1 MEGEKEKKKTDEKK
15 VLKIIGITVIIIL
28 LIIIIVAAIVVY
40 VAKNFVAEEK
50 EVRSSWSVETG
61 ELLQNN
67 EELDIN
73 VYEASVN
80 SDLKVIQLEPI
91 EINEE
96 GFTYYF
102 EDVQDRLA
110 NAITT
115 IKEEMSDE
123 WTAENPLAILNPFG
137 TGSNG
142 LYMYFETDLETSVTY
157 TIHVDNENIEDYT
170 ATAQNVWLD
179 DENTENNT
187 YTTEHEFQIVGLV
200 PGETNEVTL
209 TITGSW
215 GAVRQIVTF
224 SIDMPET
231 ISGYATQLE
240 TTDGDSTEELSSG
253 LYAMVR
259 TNGYLGYGFF
269 YDNSGIMRYEMVLEG
284 LGMDR
289 ILSKDND
296 IVVCVSA
303 NKIARIDGLGRV
315 IQTYEL
321 GDYELHHD
329 INYGTDENIIVALV
343 EESESVYLED
353 IVIEIDLETGEVSEL
368 INFTEFMSDYVE
380 EYTHIIGLTDDF
392 FWQAGYN
399 DWIHLNTIQWLDGE
413 DSIIVSSRE
422 TSTIIKVENVH
433 SSPEVAYLVGDSD
446 FWEGTSYEDLCLEQ
460 IGDFIPQYG
469 QHTVEYDGAY
479 IEEDGTESESK
490 YYLLLYD
497 NNYWALSTRY
507 NYTPD
512 LDDIV
517 GTSLYGDSDDVSLV
531 YRYLIDEEEGTYEL
545 VESFEVPYSSIVSS
559 VNHAPNS
566 DNYVTNSGVAMVFGE
581 YDSEGNLIRE
591 FAYECEMQSYR
602 VFKSDFVGFWYQ

>member
-1 MEGEKEKKKTDEKK
+1 MGEEEKKKMNKK
-15 VLKIIGITVIIIL
+15 KILKIIGIIAIIIV
-28 LIIIIVAAIVVY
+28 LIIIITVAVVVY

-50 EVRSSWSVETG
+50 SIRSSWSVETG
-61 ELLQNN
+61 ELLHNN
-67 EELDIN
+67 EDLDIN

-80 SDLKVIQLEPI
+80 SDLTVIQLEPV

-96 GFTYYF
+96 GFTYYY

-110 NAITT
+110 SAIES
-115 IKEEMSDE
+115 IKEEASE
-123 WTAENPLAILNPFG
+123 VWIAEDPLAILNPFG

-269 YDNSGIMRYEMVLEG
+269 YDNSGTMRYEMVLEG

-329 INYGTDENIIVALV
+329 INYGTDENTIVALV

-422 TSTIIKVENVH
+422 TSTIIKVKNVH

-460 IGDFIPQYG
+460 IGDFTPQYG

-490 YYLLLYD
+490 YYLLLYN

>member
-1 MEGEKEKKKTDEKK
+1 MEEEKPKKNKKKI
-15 VLKIIGITVIIIL
+15 LKIIGIIA
-28 LIIIIVAAIVVY
+28 IIIISIIVIAIAAVVY

-50 EVRSSWSVETG
+50 EIRSSWSVETG

-102 EDVQDRLA
+102 EDVQDRLT
-110 NAITT
+110 NAIVT

-123 WTAENPLAILNPFG
+123 WTAENPLAVLNPFG

-157 TIHVDNENIEDYT
+157 TIHVDDESISDYT

-179 DENTENNT
+179 TENTDSST

-200 PGETNEVTL
+200 PGKTNEVTL

-215 GAVRQIVTF
+215 GAVRQVVSF

-231 ISGYATQLE
+231 VSEYDVQLE
-240 TTDGDSTEELSSG
+240 YTDGDSTEELSSG

-269 YDNSGIMRYEMVLEG
+269 YDNSGTMRYEMVLEG
-284 LGMDR
+284 LGLDR
-289 ILSKDND
+289 ILSVDND

-315 IQTYEL
+315 IKTYSL

-329 INYGTDENIIVALV
+329 INFGVDENVIVALV

-353 IVIEIDLETGEVSEL
+353 IVIEIDLDTGEVTEL
-368 INFTEFMSDYVE
+368 VNFTELMSDYVE
-380 EYTHIIGLTDDF
+380 EYTHIIGVTDDF
-392 FWQAGYN
+392 FWQAGSN

-413 DSIIVSSRE
+413 DSMIVSSRE
-422 TSTIIKVENVH
+422 TSSIIKVANVH
-433 SSPEVAYLVGDSD
+433 SSPEVTYLAGDSD

-460 IGDFIPQYG
+460 VGDFTPQYG

-490 YYLLLYD
+490 YYLLLYN

-507 NYTPD
+507 DYEPD

-517 GTSLYGDSDDVSLV
+517 STSLYGDDDDVSLV
-531 YRYLIDEEEGTYEL
+531 YRYLIDEEAGTYEL
-545 VESFEVPYSSIVSS
+545 VDSFEVPYSSIVSS
-559 VNHAPNS
+559 VNHAPDS
-566 DNYVTNSGVAMVFGE
+566 DNYVVNSGVAKVFGE
-581 YDSEGNLIRE
+581 YDSDGNLIRE
-591 FAYECEMQSYR
+591 YSYECEMQSYR

>member
-1 MEGEKEKKKTDEKK
+1 MEEKSEKKGKK
-15 VLKIIGITVIIIL
+15 KALKITAIVAIVIVIIIIL
-28 LIIIIVAAIVVY
+28 ALIIIVT
-40 VAKNFVAEEK
+40 VAKNFVSEEK

-61 ELLQNN
+61 ELLLND
-67 EELDIN
+67 EDLGVN

-80 SDLKVIQLEPI
+80 SDLTVIQLEPTEI
-91 EINEE
+91 EEE
-96 GFTYYF
+96 DFTYYN

-110 NAITT
+110 EAIEAIKVETT
-115 IKEEMSDE
+115 TD

-142 LYMYFETDLETSVTY
+142 LYMYFETDLATNVTY
-157 TIHVDNENIEDYT
+157 TIHVEDETIEDYT

-179 DENTENNT
+179 SEDLESSN
-187 YTTEHEFQIVGLV
+187 YTTNHEFQIVGLV
-200 PGETNEVTL
+200 PGKTNEVTL

-215 GAVRQIVTF
+215 GVERQIVKFT
-224 SIDMPET
+224 IDMPET
-231 ISGYATQLE
+231 ISGYSTQLE
-240 TTDGDSTEELSSG
+240 TTDGESTAELSSG

-269 YDNSGIMRYEMVLEG
+269 YDNSGTMRYEMVLEG

-289 ILSKDND
+289 ILSVDSD

-315 IQTYEL
+315 IKTYSL

-329 INYGTDENIIVALV
+329 INYGEDENVIVALV
-343 EESESVYLED
+343 EESDSVYLED
-353 IVIEIDLETGEVSEL
+353 IVIEVNLETGEVSEL

-380 EYTHIIGLTDDF
+380 EYTHIIGVTDDF
-392 FWQAGYN
+392 FWQAGSN
-399 DWIHLNTIQWLDGE
+399 DWIHLNTIEWLEGE

-433 SSPEVAYLVGDSD
+433 TSPEITYLAGDDD
-446 FWEGTSYEDLCLEQ
+446 FWEGTSYEDLCLSQ
-460 IGDFIPQYG
+460 IGDFTPQYG

-490 YYLLLYD
+490 YYLLLYN
-497 NNYWALSTRY
+497 NNYWSLSTRY
-507 NYTPD
+507 NYSPD
-512 LDDIV
+512 LDDSV
-517 GTSLYGDSDDVSLV
+517 GTSLYGDSNDVSLV
-531 YRYLIDEEEGTYEL
+531 YRYLIDEEAGTFEL

-566 DNYVTNSGVAMVFGE
+566 DNYVVNSGVAKVFGE
-581 YDSEGNLIRE
+581 YDQEGVLIKE
-591 FAYECEMQSYR
+591 FTYECDMQSYR